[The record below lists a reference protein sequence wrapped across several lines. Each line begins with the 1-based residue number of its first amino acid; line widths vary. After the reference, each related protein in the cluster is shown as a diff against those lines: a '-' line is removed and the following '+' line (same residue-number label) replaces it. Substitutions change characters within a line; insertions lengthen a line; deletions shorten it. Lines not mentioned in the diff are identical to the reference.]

1 MRASAKWAAR
11 VAVTVIAAFANGQ
24 ALAQL
29 QVVLDPKPQF
39 AGNSCRSY
47 GLALAIGTLPASP
60 FPVANAKQLR
70 ELEKQLQ
77 ARLQAIGGANGASN
91 HEVWRKAVHELSSGK
106 LELVL
111 EYPTTYEAVYARVKD
126 LTKVSAANALGPVM
140 TIALGATPVMTSVL
154 AVGDTPYPSGHI
166 VTVYGVSAEP
176 ITPTPL
182 VILNSAVKV
191 ADKTKIACEIDDVP
205 NDSKWSAIASL
216 EPRYTLKKF
225 GNGYLVM
232 WVRKKS

>member
-1 MRASAKWAAR
+1 MRVFSEWAVR
-11 VAVTVIAAFANGQ
+11 IAVTIAAALACGQ

-39 AGNSCRSY
+39 SGNSCRSY

-60 FPVANAKQLR
+60 FPVADARQLR
-70 ELEKQLQ
+70 ELEKEVQSKIRSL
-77 ARLQAIGGANGASN
+77 GGASGASS

-111 EYPTTYEAVYARVKD
+111 EYPTTYEALYARVKE
-126 LTKVSAANALGPVM
+126 LTKVSAANTLGPIM
-140 TIALGATPVMTSVL
+140 TVALGATPVMTSVL
-154 AVGDTPYPSGHI
+154 SVGDTPYPSGHI

-182 VILNSAVKV
+182 VILNPAVKV
-191 ADKTKIACEIDDVP
+191 ADKTKIACELDDVP
-205 NDSKWSAIASL
+205 NDSKWSATASL
-216 EPRYTLKKF
+216 EPRYTLKKV